1 MSNNYLT
8 GKNCT
13 IQDDATVGLKYKDD
27 CQPVKMGENCVI
39 RAGTIIYGDVILG
52 NYIQTGHNAMIR
64 ENTVI
69 GDHVVIG
76 TNVVIDGNVTI
87 GNFVKIETNCYIP
100 THVKIGNR
108 VFFGPGVT
116 ILNDRYPLKLR
127 NQYKPEGPVI
137 EDGVTLG
144 GNVTVCPGVTIGQN
158 SFVAAGAVVTKD
170 VPPKSFVIGVPGE
183 IKPLPDKL
191 SEVNMA
197 LSWRKYMDEE
207 DAA

>member
-1 MSNNYLT
+1 MNMSNNYLT

-108 VFFGPGVT
+108 VFFGPVNQIQHVNKPKDLGFHVRCHAVMSL
-116 ILNDRYPLKLR
+116 LNHLSAVHELDLFFNRGPSLIYIDDQLKGFHPIDR
-127 NQYKPEGPVI
+127 QI
-137 EDGVTLG
+137 
-144 GNVTVCPGVTIGQN
+144 
-158 SFVAAGAVVTKD
+158 SVA
-170 VPPKSFVIGVPGE
+170 
-183 IKPLPDKL
+183 
-191 SEVNMA
+191 
-197 LSWRKYMDEE
+197 
-207 DAA
+207 